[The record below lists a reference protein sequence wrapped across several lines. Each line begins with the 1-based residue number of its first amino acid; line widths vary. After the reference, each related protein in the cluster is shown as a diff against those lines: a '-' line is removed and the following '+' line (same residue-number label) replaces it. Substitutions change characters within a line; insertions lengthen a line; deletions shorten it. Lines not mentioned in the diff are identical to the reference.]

1 MEQQA
6 ASSPTLQPT
15 WLGALADRESKAK
28 SCSGPAAPPRRFCAR
43 TRSGSVFRFLA
54 VVPKCSLP
62 PSNDAVV
69 AADRALPDHSIQIQI
84 KADLQHP
91 GARPPPWSATTAKR
105 DRRTEVGSLSN
116 DLREVLRQN
125 SATRRQSGE
134 CPCRRQIVP
143 KIDAPRVSHLQL
155 PVRHAPF
162 TRGRREKRYALP
174 LDLSAATARSSQLIC
189 WPPVG
194 AEHRR
199 VRPAR
204 EHAHALQPS
213 SLAAFH
219 NRMQAW
225 LQQWRQLARATALLS
240 IHCV

>member
-1 MEQQA
+1 MPPLLCEGNQSLILNA
-6 ASSPTLQPT
+6 CRVYSRGSSRPRHPQHFSAT

-28 SCSGPAAPPRRFCAR
+28 SCSGAGSVAKGGCAR

-54 VVPKCSLP
+54 VVPKCSLS

-69 AADRALPDHSIQIQI
+69 ASDRALPDHSIQIQI

-105 DRRTEVGSLSN
+105 DRHTEVGSLSN

-204 EHAHALQPS
+204 EQ
-213 SLAAFH
+213 
-219 NRMQAW
+219 
-225 LQQWRQLARATALLS
+225 
-240 IHCV
+240 